1 LIQLLMGRG
10 ESPFFGLFHPPVKL
24 LPMKKLIQGIMD
36 FRRTRRE
43 AVKDLFSSLALGQK
57 PDCFF
62 IACSDS
68 RVAVNV
74 FASTDPGD
82 LFVIRNLGNIMPPF
96 PDGGSAV
103 AALEFAVGTLK
114 VSHIIVCG
122 HSDCGA
128 MRALA
133 QNPEARERT
142 PLVSWLRHAKEAL
155 NENLADQ
162 DSLSQRNVALQL
174 ENLRSHPMVQE
185 RVKAGTLKLH
195 GLWFN
200 IRHADVYYLE
210 PPQNFVLIDDAE
222 GQKILARLDS

>member
-1 LIQLLMGRG
+1 
-10 ESPFFGLFHPPVKL
+10 
-24 LPMKKLIQGIMD
+24 MKKLIKGIME
-36 FRRTRRE
+36 FRRTKRE
-43 AVKDLFSSLALGQK
+43 AVRELFANLALGQN

-103 AALEFAVGTLK
+103 AALEFAIETLK

-128 MRALA
+128 IRELA
-133 QNPEARERT
+133 RNPNGLGKT
-142 PLVSWLRHAKEAL
+142 PLGAWLRHAKAATEAGV
-155 NENLADQ
+155 EDQ
-162 DSLSQRNVALQL
+162 ASLSKRNVALQL
-174 ENLRSHPMVQE
+174 ENLRSHP
-185 RVKAGTLKLH
+185 RVKEREAAGNLKLH
-195 GLWFN
+195 GIWFN
-200 IRHADVYYLE
+200 IRTADVYYLE
-210 PPQNFVLIDDAE
+210 RPPQDFVLVDDVE
-222 GQKILARLDS
+222 GEKILNRLDP

>member
-1 LIQLLMGRG
+1 
-10 ESPFFGLFHPPVKL
+10 
-24 LPMKKLIQGIMD
+24 MKKLIQGIMD
-36 FRRTRRE
+36 FRRSRRDGVRE
-43 AVKDLFSSLALGQK
+43 LFAKLALGQK

-103 AALEFAVGTLK
+103 AALEYAVGTLN
-114 VSHIIVCG
+114 VRHIVVCG

-128 MRALA
+128 IRALSGD
-133 QNPEARERT
+133 QKFLSKT
-142 PLVSWLRHAKEAL
+142 PLGNWLRHAAAAGGTINKTEDAF
-155 NENLADQ
+155 
-162 DSLSQRNVALQL
+162 SKRNVMLQL
-174 ENLRSHPMVQE
+174 ENLRSHPMVYSRE
-185 RVKAGTLKLH
+185 ASGNLKLH

-200 IRHADVYYLE
+200 IRDAEVFYLE
-210 PPQNFVLIDDAE
+210 SAQKDFVLIDDIE
-222 GQKILARLDS
+222 GANILDRLGD

>member
-1 LIQLLMGRG
+1 M
-10 ESPFFGLFHPPVKL
+10 E
-24 LPMKKLIQGIMD
+24 

-43 AVKDLFSSLALGQK
+43 GMRELFATLALGQK

-68 RVAVNV
+68 RVAANV

-103 AALEFAVGTLK
+103 AALEFALESLK
-114 VSHIIVCG
+114 VRHIVVCG

-133 QNPEARERT
+133 GSGESPADT
-142 PLVSWLRHAKEAL
+142 PLANWLRHAKAAEVP
-155 NENLADQ
+155 EDGHDQ
-162 DSLSQRNVALQL
+162 DSLSQRNVSLQL
-174 ENLRSHPMVQE
+174 EHLRSHPLVRQGE
-185 RVKAGTLKLH
+185 ASGSLKLH

-200 IRHADVYYLE
+200 IRHAEVHYLE
-210 PPQNFVLIDDAE
+210 KAPKNFVLIDDKE
-222 GQKILARLDS
+222 GSAILDRL

>member
-1 LIQLLMGRG
+1 
-10 ESPFFGLFHPPVKL
+10 
-24 LPMKKLIQGIMD
+24 MKKLIKGIME

-43 AVKDLFSSLALGQK
+43 GVKDLFSSLALGQN

-82 LFVIRNLGNIMPPF
+82 LFVIRNLGNIMPSF

-103 AALEFAVGTLK
+103 AALEFALESLE

-133 QNPEARERT
+133 KNPEGQGAT
-142 PLVSWLRHAKEAL
+142 PLAAWLRHAKAAV
-155 NENLADQ
+155 NGNPADQ
-162 DSLSQRNVALQL
+162 DALSQRNVSLQL
-174 ENLRSHPMVQE
+174 ENLRSHPRVRE
-185 RVKAGTLKLH
+185 REAAGKLKLH

-210 PPQNFVLIDDAE
+210 PPQHFVLIDDAE
-222 GQKILARLDS
+222 GAKILARLDS

>member
-1 LIQLLMGRG
+1 
-10 ESPFFGLFHPPVKL
+10 V
-24 LPMKKLIQGIMD
+24 KKLIKGIME
-36 FRRTRRE
+36 FRNTRRE
-43 AVKDLFSSLALGQK
+43 AVRELFSALALGQS

-128 MRALA
+128 MRALVK
-133 QNPEARERT
+133 NPEARERT
-142 PLVSWLRHAKEAL
+142 PLAAWLRHAKGAFQTGTE
-155 NENLADQ
+155 DQ
-162 DSLSQRNVALQL
+162 DTLSKRNVSLQL
-174 ENLRSHPMVQE
+174 ENLKSHPMVQE
-185 RVKAGTLKLH
+185 KMAAGTLKLH

-200 IRHADVYYLE
+200 IRHAEVYYLE
-210 PPQNFVLIDDAE
+210 PPQNFVLIDDVE
-222 GQKILARLDS
+222 GEKILARLDS